1 MEVFNIKFVGEIEKH
16 PELYDYTLREYSR
29 KDCTEKAWNQVAK
42 KVKLSASECKEK
54 WRNLRSTFVK
64 NLKPKASGCGR
75 SKKKPYYL
83 AECMQ
88 FTVPFIK
95 TAGIPTGNLPEIFQ
109 QESVDDQDV
118 GISSGEDTY
127 SQSEV
132 SISEQQS
139 HPATSFPSLPPSPRL
154 PLSPQPGPSSESP
167 TSFPSLPPS
176 PRLPLS
182 PQPGPSSESPLDEVI
197 LPESTDMRAQVP
209 PAQPTRKRKRP
220 NVESDAD
227 KAFAEYF
234 SAKPQKM
241 SNSSSGNLRREGIQ
255 SFLNSMLP
263 DLLLMNDVQL
273 RTYKRKALLLID
285 EVMGTSP
292 TDRPERLMTYEV
304 L

>member
-1 MEVFNIKFVGEIEKH
+1 MFFLNI
-16 PELYDYTLREYSR
+16 
-29 KDCTEKAWNQVAK
+29 
-42 KVKLSASECKEK
+42 ASECKEK

-95 TAGIPTGNLPEIFQ
+95 TAGIPTGNLPEISQ

-139 HPATSFPSLPPSPRL
+139 HPA
-154 PLSPQPGPSSESP
+154 